1 MKDIL
6 LTKEGIDKLKHELQ
20 QLIDVDRKEIIKKIK
35 ETREYGD
42 LSENAE
48 YDAARNQQSMI
59 EGRIEE
65 LEALLKKARVIDE
78 AKAHAN
84 HDKVTIGNRVEVEVE
99 GSKENILLISS
110 PEAAP
115 ATGHISIESP
125 LGHALL
131 GAKVGDVVEVAIPD
145 GGTIEYKILKI
156 N

>member
-6 LTKEGIDKLKHELQ
+6 LTKEGIAKLKGELKT
-20 QLIDVDRKEIIKKIK
+20 LIEVDRKDIIKKIK

-65 LEALLKKARVIDE
+65 LEALLKKAKVLDE
-78 AKAHAN
+78 KKIQAN
-84 HDKVTIGNRVEVEVE
+84 HDKVSIGSDVQVEVE
-99 GSKENILLISS
+99 GEKEEITLVSS
-110 PEAAP
+110 AESDPT
-115 ATGHISIESP
+115 TGHISIESP
-125 LGHALL
+125 LGKAMV
-131 GAKVGDVVEVAIPD
+131 GAKVGETVTFETPD
-145 GGTIEYKILKI
+145 GDKIAYKILKI